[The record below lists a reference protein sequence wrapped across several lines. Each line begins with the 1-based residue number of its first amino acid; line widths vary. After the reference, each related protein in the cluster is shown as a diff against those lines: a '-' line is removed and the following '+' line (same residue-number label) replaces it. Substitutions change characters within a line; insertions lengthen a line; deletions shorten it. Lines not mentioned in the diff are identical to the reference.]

1 MSHINLCEADLT
13 SPSLNFFR
21 LVFILATPGRPE
33 LQWVF
38 LERIVS
44 VIILA
49 PTSGLVSFG
58 GYFLLQNPIQSTNKI
73 ELVAESH
80 KQLVKATSCLWP

>member
-58 GYFLLQNPIQSTNKI
+58 GFFLPTQS
-73 ELVAESH
+73 
-80 KQLVKATSCLWP
+80 KAQIKSSLWLKVTSNL